1 MSTEMVEFQS
11 HNSPWTELYEMYCQ
25 REDAATADMA
35 MADSQAEQ
43 EPAHNALADVYNRDE
58 TGNNSKRF

>member
-1 MSTEMVEFQS
+1 M
-11 HNSPWTELYEMYCQ
+11 HCQ
-25 REDAATADMA
+25 REDAATADMS
-35 MADSQAEQ
+35 MADSQQAEQ